1 MRAGDGFGQR
11 RDRGAP
17 VSTSNFFDA
26 IQRIKLLL
34 DGLLPEQAE
43 EHIRN
48 KTVKRSGVQQT
59 EKERGKQL
67 RG

>member
-1 MRAGDGFGQR
+1 M
-11 RDRGAP
+11 
-17 VSTSNFFDA
+17 STSNFFDA

-43 EHIRN
+43 EHIQN

-59 EKERGKQL
+59 EKERGKQR